1 MSNAPEGQET
11 EKPRP
16 GRVPLYA
23 SIAVFLVFAANIV
36 FGKVAIVQGATSTP
50 GLGDVGEFLTL
61 FVAVVLF
68 IAACLAHERESK

>member
-11 EKPRP
+11 KKPRP

-36 FGKVAIVQGATSTP
+36 IGKVAIVQGATSTP

-68 IAACLAHERESK
+68 IAACLAHERES

>member
-1 MSNAPEGQET
+1 M
-11 EKPRP
+11 
-16 GRVPLYA
+16 YA

-36 FGKVAIVQGATSTP
+36 IGKVAIVQGATSTP

-68 IAACLAHERESK
+68 IAACLAHERES